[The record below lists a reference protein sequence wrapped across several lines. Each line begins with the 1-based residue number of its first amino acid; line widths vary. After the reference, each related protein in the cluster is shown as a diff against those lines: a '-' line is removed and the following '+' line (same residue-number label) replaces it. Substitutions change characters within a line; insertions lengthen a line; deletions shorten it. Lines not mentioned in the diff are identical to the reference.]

1 MLNCKKVLS
10 LGATFLSVGTFIAL
24 AACSSVQHPPN
35 PYGIEH
41 EVAHSK
47 ESRPKWID
55 NMRAYQKSHPDR
67 KYFVG
72 EADHEFDME
81 GGRTDAVANAQK
93 GIATTIKNTVHNL
106 YIKARTVDAT
116 QSAGSYNADTQQAIE
131 DGTLQVANGIITGA
145 QPDRFWWRRYWIQT
159 SPGAPVEY
167 FNDVYV
173 LESMSKADYQQTIY
187 QTLNGV
193 KKVVQAPKAHR
204 VIKTMKNLWLKQ
216 NAG

>member
-1 MLNCKKVLS
+1 MLNCKKKLS
-10 LGATFLSVGTFIAL
+10 LGVMLLVSGSLVAL
-24 AACSSVQHPPN
+24 ASCSSVQAPPN
-35 PYGIEH
+35 QYGIEH

-47 ESRPKWID
+47 GSRPEWID
-55 NMRAYQKSHPDR
+55 NMGSYQKSHPDR
-67 KYFVG
+67 VYFMG
-72 EADHEFDME
+72 EADREFDME
-81 GGRTDAVANAQK
+81 GGRSDAVANAQK
-93 GIATTIKNTVHNL
+93 GIATGIKNTVHNL
-106 YIKARTVDAT
+106 YIQARTVDAT
-116 QSAGSYNADTQQAIE
+116 QSAGSYDADTQKAIE

-145 QPDRFWWRRYWIQT
+145 QPDRFWWRRYWVQN

-173 LESMSKADYQQTIY
+173 LESMSKADYAQTVY

-193 KKVVQAPKAHR
+193 KKVVEAPKAHR